1 MLRNIQKGSGWM
13 QEVINQLI
21 NTESAADEAM
31 ANAEKQAAEIIEKAK
46 SDGEKL
52 FAEAKANAEKQAAA
66 IIEDAKKNAA
76 ALYDRIME
84 GYDKKCSELHSSTR
98 DIEDKAAQNIV
109 KNLT

>member
-1 MLRNIQKGSGWM
+1 M

-21 NTESAADEAM
+21 NTEAAADEAIGK
-31 ANAEKQAAEIIEKAK
+31 AEKNAAEIIEKAK
-46 SDGEKL
+46 SDGEKI
-52 FAEAKANAEKQAAA
+52 FAETKATAENKAAE
-66 IIEDAKKNAA
+66 IIEEAKKNAA
-76 ALYDRIME
+76 GLYDRIME